1 MQAFHPG
8 TGMTLE
14 FPDNTP
20 DEDIQQHFMNAQ
32 SNMPTTA
39 PSVAQQFIDGA
50 RGAYEQ
56 QQLSPAPVNGAGF
69 VGLDPQQA
77 QFMLQQRQNAAALQQ
92 RAASDNAQ
100 NRLQQQKLEQD
111 ELEGEKNR
119 ATTISLAT
127 QRMKN
132 DIAIDKAQAAAA
144 AHAEKM
150 KELGRQADNKHDL
163 DLEALR
169 LKNDLEIEGA
179 RIQGRKEVA
188 GMRASSNSTKGPET
202 VIVPM
207 EYTDPDTNEVFVVN
221 TLVNKQTGETI
232 RELGNAPSNAGGGKR
247 GGSSSGGNADIVE
260 GSNEYSTAI
269 HDRAKMIIENQ
280 VPVDGVPKISVAEA
294 YEQAEKIVREE
305 NSLSP
310 WGENDVARRNA
321 VQSKQVEF
329 YSVEEAKFTSKFGAS
344 PQTPAAQAYIQ
355 RQAQLQAEKW
365 ALEQEG
371 FIAEIEG
378 EKLYKRGK

>member
-20 DEDIQQHFMNAQ
+20 DEDIQRHFMNAQ

-163 DLEALR
+163 DLESLR

-221 TLVNKQTGETI
+221 TLVNKQTGEII

-305 NSLSP
+305 NNLSP
-310 WGENDVARRNA
+310 WGENGVARRNA

>member
-20 DEDIQQHFMNAQ
+20 AEEIDRHFMNAQ

-77 QFMLQQRQNAAALQQ
+77 QFMLQQRQNQAAMQQ
-92 RAASDNAQ
+92 QSASDQAR
-100 NRLQQQKLEQD
+100 NRIEQQKMMQQG
-111 ELEGEKNR
+111 LEGEKDR
-119 ATTISLAT
+119 SLRINLHKQTLKNQIDQRKIDAD
-127 QRMKN
+127 RMKHELEWKTKLDMLKEAGATEEELARLRKPISVSEGGALVDPTTGLETYKN
-132 DIAIDKAQAAAA
+132 PKTFAPDQPSGADW
-144 AHAEKM
+144 EKVGVYDE
-150 KELGRQADNKHDL
+150 KTGVTTQYHQNKL
-163 DLEALR
+163 
-169 LKNDLEIEGA
+169 
-179 RIQGRKEVA
+179 
-188 GMRASSNSTKGPET
+188 
-202 VIVPM
+202 
-207 EYTDPDTNEVFVVN
+207 
-221 TLVNKQTGETI
+221 TGER
-232 RELGNAPSNAGGGKR
+232 REIGPSEPIMRKR
-247 GGSSSGGNADIVE
+247 SGSSSGSNADIVE

-280 VPVDGVPKISVAEA
+280 VPVEGVPKISVAEA

-305 NSLSP
+305 NGLSP